1 MRYGSF
7 IAVFV
12 CLTVGCTLRAADS
25 PTPEEELKRLAG
37 GGKECATWELQLA
50 EDRKDKSLK
59 RVTLTF
65 HKTKLGA

>member
-25 PTPEEELKRLAG
+25 STPEEELKRLAG